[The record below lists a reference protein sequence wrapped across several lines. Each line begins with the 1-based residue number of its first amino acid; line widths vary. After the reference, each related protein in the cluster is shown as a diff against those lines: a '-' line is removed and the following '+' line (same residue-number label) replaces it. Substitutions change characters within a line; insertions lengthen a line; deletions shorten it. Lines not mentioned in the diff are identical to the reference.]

1 MYFSNPT
8 RRKVPPSTLCRRLDI
23 KPQNYFNWAAAGMLA
38 DGKGGCTLLEGLE
51 FAAFA
56 TLVGRL
62 NYQRVKKPWPP
73 LRPELRRHL
82 AAGTVFV
89 IYDEAAETL
98 SAAITLEEVG
108 RQVSHGGAVRVFSLE
123 EAIAKIRAAFLA
135 GSGTS
140 GRRRRRSEQIVTPM
154 SKPIS

>member
-1 MYFSNPT
+1 
-8 RRKVPPSTLCRRLDI
+8 LDV

-51 FAAFA
+51 FAVFA
-56 TLVGRL
+56 TLVRRL
-62 NYQRVKKPWPP
+62 NYQRVKKPWLA

-82 AAGTVFV
+82 AAGSVFV

-98 SAAITLEEVG
+98 SAAITHEEVG

-123 EAIAKIRAAFLA
+123 EAISKIRAAFLG
-135 GSGTS
+135 GSDAIQSRKRGE
-140 GRRRRRSEQIVTPM
+140 RQIAP
-154 SKPIS
+154 SISNPIR